1 MIKVQL
7 KLLQNNQE
15 KSQTTKITIVTASS
29 SVWLLLT
36 RIDGTV
42 VGQITLIHIPVIVKD
57 QLQIGQ
63 FVHLHSRQVTVVPI
77 GVIAQL
83 SAIISWFQ
91 SFRFPRLG
99 LFNLINSNV
108 CQMGKFRMKG

>member
-1 MIKVQL
+1 MQTLVSK
-7 KLLQNNQE
+7 
-15 KSQTTKITIVTASS
+15 TTKITIVTASS
-29 SVWLLLT
+29 VGLFLT
-36 RIDGTV
+36 RIDWIV

-63 FVHLHSRQVTVVPI
+63 FVHLYSRQVTVMPI
-77 GVIAQL
+77 GVIAEL

-99 LFNLINSNV
+99 LFNLINSNES
-108 CQMGKFRMKG
+108 QMGKFRMKG